1 MFNLPMI
8 FGCVA
13 LLLLLAAVAGS
24 ARMLCGPADGRL
36 DRALASNPAAER
48 STMLLFGSL
57 ALSLVA
63 AACAVVRHFLP

>member
-1 MFNLPMI
+1 MFNLSAI

-13 LLLLLAAVAGS
+13 LVLLLAAVAS
-24 ARMLCGPADGRL
+24 WARILCGPAGRQL

-63 AACAVVRHFLP
+63 AAFAVVRQFLP